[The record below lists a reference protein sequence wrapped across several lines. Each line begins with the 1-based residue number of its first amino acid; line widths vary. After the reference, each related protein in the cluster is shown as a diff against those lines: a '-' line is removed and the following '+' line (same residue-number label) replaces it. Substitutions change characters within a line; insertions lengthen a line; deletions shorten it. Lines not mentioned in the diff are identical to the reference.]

1 MTDIFGAI
9 ADPIRRQILDALG
22 GKAALTVSELVALT
36 GETQP
41 TVSKHLKTL
50 RDAELVEVTVEG
62 QKRLY
67 SVNSQALSPVASWLA
82 KFDTENSLLEERLGD
97 AGAQLGAWLSAGSSW
112 VGSKIAEQ
120 VDIDTDPKTLGRE
133 LGRMLADT
141 KHQAELA
148 AREAEKSARQAAA
161 EARQSVNQVVE
172 DIKTRVAK
180 PKSDGEDL
188 S

>member
-1 MTDIFGAI
+1 M
-9 ADPIRRQILDALG
+9 
-22 GKAALTVSELVALT
+22 
-36 GETQP
+36 
-41 TVSKHLKTL
+41 
-50 RDAELVEVTVEG
+50 VEQNLQRGFEF
-62 QKRLY
+62 Q
-67 SVNSQALSPVASWLA
+67 
-82 KFDTENSLLEERLGD
+82 
-97 AGAQLGAWLSAGSSW
+97 LSAGSSW

-161 EARQSVNQVVE
+161 EARQTVDQVVE